1 MVAVPATAVSVG
13 STGGGGA
20 DVPAV
25 TDVCV
30 VDACVP
36 DVCPVVTVGEAP
48 VVVLAAYDAVASA
61 ALDASGSLNPPAST
75 SGWEGS
81 EVSTCWQAALEQLG
95 VHEQLGV
102 RRVLMPED

>member
-1 MVAVPATAVSVG
+1 MSGEGLADRDVAEVPAHGLATSAF
-13 STGGGGA
+13 
-20 DVPAV
+20 
-25 TDVCV
+25 
-30 VDACVP
+30 
-36 DVCPVVTVGEAP
+36 TVGEAP